1 MQINI
6 DGNYSRAAEVL
17 QRGMNLIQG
26 TSLDEI
32 LDELSQEVQA
42 AIIKHMMDKAESII
56 REEEEELEEE
66 RREREQQF
74 TGLAANHIAIE
85 RQQTPS
91 RRWGKTPAAGGG

>member
-6 DGNYSRAAEVL
+6 GGNYSRAAEVL

-26 TSLDEI
+26 TTLDEI

-56 REEEEELEEE
+56 REEEKEREEE

-74 TGLAANHIAIE
+74 VGLAAN
-85 RQQTPS
+85 Q
-91 RRWGKTPAAGGG
+91 

>member
-6 DGNYSRAAEVL
+6 EGNYSRAAEVL

-26 TSLDEI
+26 TTLDEI

-56 REEEEELEEE
+56 REEEKEREEE

-74 TGLAANHIAIE
+74 VGLATN
-85 RQQTPS
+85 Q
-91 RRWGKTPAAGGG
+91 

>member
-32 LDELSQEVQA
+32 LDELSQETQA
-42 AIIKHMMDKAESII
+42 AIIKHMMDKADSLI
-56 REEEEELEEE
+56 REEEEEREEE
-66 RREREQQF
+66 RREREQQYQSF
-74 TGLAANHIAIE
+74 QAT
-85 RQQTPS
+85 
-91 RRWGKTPAAGGG
+91 

>member
-6 DGNYSRAAEVL
+6 EGNYSRASEVL

-26 TSLDEI
+26 TTLDEI

-56 REEEEELEEE
+56 REEEKEREEE

-74 TGLAANHIAIE
+74 VGLATN
-85 RQQTPS
+85 Q
-91 RRWGKTPAAGGG
+91 

>member
-6 DGNYSRAAEVL
+6 DGNYSRAAEIL

-26 TSLDEI
+26 TTLDEI

-56 REEEEELEEE
+56 REEEKELEEE

-74 TGLAANHIAIE
+74 VGLAAN
-85 RQQTPS
+85 Q
-91 RRWGKTPAAGGG
+91 

>member
-26 TSLDEI
+26 TTLDEI

-42 AIIKHMMDKAESII
+42 AIIKHMMDKADSFI
-56 REEEEELEEE
+56 REEEEEREEE
-66 RREREQQF
+66 RREQEQQF
-74 TGLAANHIAIE
+74 IGLAAN
-85 RQQTPS
+85 Q
-91 RRWGKTPAAGGG
+91 

>member
-6 DGNYSRAAEVL
+6 EGNYSRAAEVL

-26 TSLDEI
+26 TTLDEI

-56 REEEEELEEE
+56 REEEEEREEE
-66 RREREQQF
+66 RREREQQYQAF
-74 TGLAANHIAIE
+74 QAT
-85 RQQTPS
+85 
-91 RRWGKTPAAGGG
+91 